1 MLRGIYNTGRLAALV
16 VLGSSFLLA
25 QDNGVGFE
33 LKLRAASA
41 LTAQDNLN
49 TSAFGMGLNMRYA
62 FGESALNAE
71 LGYFYKPGRQFLAP
85 YLAPAA
91 GKPAAYPGYSVDSR
105 KNSLN
110 EVNVRLSY
118 EKVLEKN
125 WSAQFGVKIGQAKF
139 RQEYIA
145 DIADSTGGAVYED
158 NYNGTP
164 TKSALSLSPF
174 VGFVYHLNQDSAFE
188 FNIVSQGYTAINFC
202 HTPGAT
208 LLNTPKP
215 GVNGV
220 YAGDRLEENTR
231 TSLHYEIGYVFRF

>member
-1 MLRGIYNTGRLAALV
+1 MLRGIYNTGRIAALV

-91 GKPAAYPGYSVDSR
+91 GKGTVVPAYSVDSR

-145 DIADSTGGAVYED
+145 DISDGVYED

-164 TKSALSLSPF
+164 TKSALSLSPY
-174 VGFVYHLNQDSAFE
+174 VGFIYRLNQDSAFE
-188 FNIVSQGYTAINFC
+188 FNIVSQSYTAINFC
-202 HTPGAT
+202 HTPGAALT
-208 LLNTPKP
+208 NTTSA

-220 YAGDRLEENTR
+220 YAGDRLAENQR